1 MDKSDMVL
9 LNTYYDRDFVRKVIA
24 LLEREGI
31 EYIIRDRSNPLNFR
45 VPFSTYTEVDVLI
58 DPDHLERVS
67 DLLKTIR

>member
-1 MDKSDMVL
+1 MDKPDMFL

-31 EYIIRDRSNPLNFR
+31 EYIIKDRSNPLNFR

-58 DPDHLERVS
+58 DPDHFERIS
-67 DLLKTIR
+67 DLLDIIR